1 MHRRPPVPA
10 VILLVIVLTAAV
22 IYGLRSM
29 KGNGNAVLKASG
41 TIEATSISLAPEV
54 PGKVSDVLVDE
65 GQLVHQGDVL
75 LRLDGSL
82 LRAQRVQAEAA
93 LEAARQAAQMAAVNQ
108 EMAQAQYDAA
118 LAAARAQEGAARLQ
132 DWIQRAPGI
141 FTQPL
146 WYFTRKE
153 QLKAAQ
159 AEVDAA
165 AQALAE
171 AEADLQKIVSAEKY
185 AAFLAAEERLDQ
197 ARITYQVVKQVYD
210 RAQATGGKVRP
221 EDVQVDLPPYLPNRY
236 LIKVR
241 LAKLLSG
248 DSEVIQAASDLLD
261 EVERE
266 LQDAQKAYDELLTTQ
281 EAQDVLKARAKLSVA
296 QERYNAARD
305 WLQSLQIGENSP
317 QVRIAAIALEQAKA
331 AVAQAQAGVKQ
342 AQAALDLIDA
352 QIQKLTILAPMD
364 GVILSRVAEPGEFL
378 QPGAVA
384 LTLADLSNLTITV
397 YIPEDQYGRIRLG
410 QAAQVSVDSFPG
422 EVFAAYVIYIS
433 DQAEFTPRNVQTVE
447 GRNSTV
453 YAIKLKVE
461 DPAGRLKPGMPA
473 DVIFE
478 E

>member
-422 EVFAAYVIYIS
+422 EVFAAHVIYIS

>member
-29 KGNGNAVLKASG
+29 KGNGNATLKASG
-41 TIEATSISLAPEV
+41 TIEATTISLAPEV
-54 PGKVSDVLVDE
+54 PGKVSEVLVDE
-65 GQLVHQGDVL
+65 GQFVHQGDVL

-82 LRAQRVQAEAA
+82 LRAQRAQAEAA
-93 LEAARQAAQMAAVNQ
+93 LEAARQAAQTAAVNQ

-118 LAAARAQEGAARLQ
+118 LAAARAQEGVARLQ

-281 EAQDVLKARAKLSVA
+281 EAQDVLRARAKLSVA
-296 QERYNAARD
+296 QERYNTARD
-305 WLQSLQIGENSP
+305 WLQSLQIGEDSP

-422 EVFAAYVIYIS
+422 EGFTAHVIYIS
-433 DQAEFTPRNVQTVE
+433 DRAEFTPRNVQTVE
-447 GRNSTV
+447 GRSSTV

>member
-1 MHRRPPVPA
+1 MHRRPPIPVVFLL
-10 VILLVIVLTAAV
+10 VILLGAAV

-29 KGNGNAVLKASG
+29 KEENDTVLKASG
-41 TIEATSISLAPEV
+41 TIEATTISLAPEV
-54 PGKVSDVLVDE
+54 AGKVKEVLVEE
-65 GQLVHQGDVL
+65 GQFVHQGDVL

-82 LRAQRVQAEAA
+82 LQAQRAQAEAA
-93 LEAARQAAQMAAVNQ
+93 LEAARQAAQTAAVNQ

-171 AEADLQKIVSAEKY
+171 AEADLQKMVSAEKY
-185 AAFLAAEERLDQ
+185 AAFLAAEERLNQ

-221 EDVQVDLPPYLPNRY
+221 EDVDVDLPPYLPNRY
-236 LIKVR
+236 LIKIR
-241 LAKLLSG
+241 LAKLLTG
-248 DSEVIQAASDLLD
+248 DSDVIQAASDLLD

-266 LQDAQKAYDELLTTQ
+266 LQDAQKAYDDLLSTK
-281 EAQDVLKARAKLSVA
+281 EAQDVLKARAKISVA

-305 WLQSLQIGENSP
+305 WLQSLQTGENSP
-317 QVRIAAIALEQAKA
+317 QMRIAAIALEQAKA
-331 AVAQAQAGVKQ
+331 AVAQAQAGIKQ

-352 QIQKLTILAPMD
+352 QIQKLTLLAPMD

-397 YIPEDQYGRIRLG
+397 YIPEDQYGRIHLG

-422 EVFAAYVIYIS
+422 EVFSAHVIYIS

-447 GRNSTV
+447 GRSSTV

-461 DPAGRLKPGMPA
+461 DPSGRLKLGMPA